1 VSAGRHVDKD
11 QEQQGPRGRML
22 RCVGGHAERGHGNGV
37 RVRDA
42 AMHLESRREEVE
54 RRDPHRGIQPRC
66 MTEVRGK
73 SADAG
78 LKYGCHPCAAIY
90 RWPSKSRTRWIV
102 ALTATPAARP
112 KLAMEEAYHGDK

>member
-1 VSAGRHVDKD
+1 MSAGRHVGKD

-22 RCVGGHAERGHGNGV
+22 RRVGGHAERGHGDGAMV
-37 RVRDA
+37 REA

-54 RRDPHRGIQPRC
+54 GNPTHRGIQPRC

-78 LKYGCHPCAAIY
+78 WNYG
-90 RWPSKSRTRWIV
+90 
-102 ALTATPAARP
+102 
-112 KLAMEEAYHGDK
+112 